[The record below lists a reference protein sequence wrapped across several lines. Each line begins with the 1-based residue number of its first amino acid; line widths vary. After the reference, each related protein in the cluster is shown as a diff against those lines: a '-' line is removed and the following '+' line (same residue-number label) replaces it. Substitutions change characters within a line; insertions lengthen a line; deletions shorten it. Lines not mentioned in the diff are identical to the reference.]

1 MHRLWAAAYGRPPSI
16 SPPPH
21 IRGSTALLISLS
33 LECAFANSHSLPS
46 FIYSPVMASKVP
58 LPAPPRTPTP
68 PPDEN
73 APQPVGLG
81 FRSDLAVGDM
91 GPNNNALLSPMSAT
105 FPSKQYATLGPSDSV
120 SQRAS
125 PATLYTPA
133 SATFPYTPASDS
145 TMNLDAPPSI
155 NGSENPN
162 PFNFQSVAYQPGRPQ
177 TKANVRSCIP
187 LHALLLTYVGYRPKT
202 GTQVQAQ

>member
-1 MHRLWAAAYGRPPSI
+1 
-16 SPPPH
+16 
-21 IRGSTALLISLS
+21 
-33 LECAFANSHSLPS
+33 
-46 FIYSPVMASKVP
+46 MASKMP

-81 FRSDLAVGDM
+81 FRGDLAVGDM

-133 SATFPYTPASDS
+133 SATFPYTPASAAS
-145 TMNLDAPPSI
+145 GTMDLDVPSMS
-155 NGSENPN
+155 GSENLN

-177 TKANVRSCIP
+177 TKATNVRSFTQPHVLI
-187 LHALLLTYVGYRPKT
+187 LTTAGHWPKT
-202 GTQVQAQ
+202 RTQVQAQ

>member
-1 MHRLWAAAYGRPPSI
+1 
-16 SPPPH
+16 
-21 IRGSTALLISLS
+21 
-33 LECAFANSHSLPS
+33 
-46 FIYSPVMASKVP
+46 
-58 LPAPPRTPTP
+58 
-68 PPDEN
+68 
-73 APQPVGLG
+73 VGLG

-145 TMNLDAPPSI
+145 TMNLDAPSM

-177 TKANVRSCIP
+177 TKANVRSSAQSYV
-187 LHALLLTYVGYRPKT
+187 LMLTRAGHRPKT
-202 GTQVQAQ
+202 RTQVQAQ